1 GVHRRDPRLDPAFLP
16 GHCQSGLGSCGARS
30 RRGATA
36 LKALSELAAY
46 VASRIVWTDWVLI
59 LCIVV
64 ASECLIANRRPALL
78 IVALLLAVICAFF
91 PGLKRPK
98 A

>member
-1 GVHRRDPRLDPAFLP
+1 
-16 GHCQSGLGSCGARS
+16 
-30 RRGATA
+30 
-36 LKALSELAAY
+36 LKELSELAAY

-64 ASECLIANRRPALL
+64 AFECLFADRPTFA
-78 IVALLLAVICAFF
+78 IVALLLAAGCAFF

-98 A
+98 T